1 MGNKVEIK
9 DGIVLT
15 LEEYSRLAREETLLR
30 VVLAIGAGG
39 SYTALC
45 DIIDM
50 AQRVYDE
57 INGTEPKEKTEENV
71 NAE

>member
-1 MGNKVEIK
+1 MAKNIEIK
-9 DGIVLT
+9 DGVTLT
-15 LEEYSRLAREETLLR
+15 LEEYSRLACEETLLR
-30 VVLAIGAGG
+30 VVLAIGASG

-50 AQRVYDE
+50 AQRVFDE
-57 INGTEPKEKTEENV
+57 INGMQPEENTEDSK

>member
-1 MGNKVEIK
+1 MAKKIEIK
-9 DGIVLT
+9 DGVTLT

-30 VVLAIGAGG
+30 VVLAIGESG

-50 AQRVYDE
+50 AQRIYDE
-57 INGTEPKEKTEENV
+57 INGIQPEENMEV
-71 NAE
+71 SKNVE